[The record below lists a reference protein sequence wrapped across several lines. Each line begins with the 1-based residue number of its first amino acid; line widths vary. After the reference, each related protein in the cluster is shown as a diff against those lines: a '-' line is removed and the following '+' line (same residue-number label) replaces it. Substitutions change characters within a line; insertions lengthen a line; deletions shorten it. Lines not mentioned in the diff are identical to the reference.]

1 VYRGKMISSPETL
14 EATSVE
20 IFRQS
25 AESFCTLIEEPRSEP
40 RQGALEAFL
49 VALSE
54 IYYLGLLLPQIEPST
69 NEWPLDDIAAREASV
84 RSTLSALIGR
94 DDVYWLVFNPQNNP
108 PKESVAG
115 MLSAD
120 LSEIWGDLK
129 GGLLT
134 LERYGEA
141 ALDDVHWDW
150 RFSLKSHWGSH
161 AVNALAALHSLV
173 QYS

>member
-1 VYRGKMISSPETL
+1 MSSPQ
-14 EATSVE
+14 ATFASASVE

-25 AESFCTLIEEPRSEP
+25 AESFCTLVEEPRSEP
-40 RQGALEAFL
+40 KQTALEALL

-54 IYYLGLLLPQIEPST
+54 IYYLGGLLPQIEPST
-69 NEWPLDDIAAREASV
+69 NEWPLDDIAAREEDV
-84 RSTLSALIGR
+84 RTVLSTLMGR
-94 DDVYWLVFNPQNNP
+94 DDLYWLVFNPQSNP
-108 PKESVAG
+108 PEEPVAG

-129 GGLLT
+129 SGLLT
-134 LERYGEA
+134 LERHGEA

-173 QYS
+173 QYN

>member
-1 VYRGKMISSPETL
+1 MIPPPETF
-14 EATSVE
+14 AAASVE

-25 AESFCTLIEEPRSEP
+25 AESFCTLVEEPRSELK
-40 RQGALEAFL
+40 QSALEALL
-49 VALSE
+49 VVLAE
-54 IYYLGLLLPQIEPST
+54 TYYLGLLLPQIEPST
-69 NEWPLDDIAAREASV
+69 NEWPLDDIAAREAEV
-84 RSTLSALIGR
+84 RSMLSALIGR
-94 DDVYWLVFNPQNNP
+94 EDLYWLVFNPQTNP
-108 PKESVAG
+108 PNEPVAG

-129 GGLLT
+129 SGLLT

-141 ALDDVHWDW
+141 ALNDVQWDW

>member
-1 VYRGKMISSPETL
+1 MIPPPETF
-14 EATSVE
+14 AAASVE

-25 AESFCTLIEEPRSEP
+25 AESFCTLVEEPRSEP
-40 RQGALEAFL
+40 KQGALEALL

-54 IYYLGLLLPQIEPST
+54 IYYLGLLLPQIEPSM
-69 NEWPLDDIAAREASV
+69 NYWPLDDIAEREADV
-84 RSTLSALIGR
+84 RTTLSALIGR
-94 DDVYWLVFNPQNNP
+94 EDLYWLVSNPQSTP
-108 PKESVAG
+108 PKEPVGG

-161 AVNALAALHSLV
+161 AVSALAALHSLV
-173 QYS
+173 QFG

>member
-1 VYRGKMISSPETL
+1 MISSPETL

-25 AESFCTLIEEPRSEP
+25 AESFCTLVEKPRSEP
-40 RQGALEAFL
+40 KQDALEALL

-54 IYYLGLLLPQIEPST
+54 VYYLGLLLPQIEPST
-69 NEWPLDDIAAREASV
+69 NEWPLDDIAAREEDV
-84 RSTLSALIGR
+84 RAVLSALIGR
-94 DDVYWLVFNPQNNP
+94 DDLYWLVFNPQNDP
-108 PKESVAG
+108 QEEPVAR

-129 GGLLT
+129 SGLLT
-134 LERYGEA
+134 LERHGEA

-150 RFSLKSHWGSH
+150 RFSLKSHWGRH

-173 QYS
+173 QYN

>member
-1 VYRGKMISSPETL
+1 MIPPPVTF
-14 EATSVE
+14 AAASVE

-25 AESFCTLIEEPRSEP
+25 AESFCALVEEPRSEP
-40 RQGALEAFL
+40 KQGALEAFL

-54 IYYLGLLLPQIEPST
+54 VYYLGLLLPQIEPST
-69 NEWPLDDIAAREASV
+69 NDWPLDDIAAREADV
-84 RSTLSALIGR
+84 RATLSQLMGR
-94 DDVYWLVFNPQNNP
+94 EDLYWLVLNPLSNS
-108 PKESVAG
+108 KEPVG
-115 MLSAD
+115 ELLSAD

-161 AVNALAALHSLV
+161 AVNALTALHSLV
-173 QYS
+173 QYT

>member
-1 VYRGKMISSPETL
+1 MISSPETL

-25 AESFCTLIEEPRSEP
+25 AESFCTLVEDPRFEPK
-40 RQGALEAFL
+40 QGALEALL
-49 VALSE
+49 VTLSE
-54 IYYLGLLLPQIEPST
+54 VYYLGLLLPQIEPST
-69 NEWPLDDIAAREASV
+69 NDWPLDDIAAREAEV
-84 RSTLSALIGR
+84 RSTLSALMGIE
-94 DDVYWLVFNPQNNP
+94 DIYWKPFDPQSNPAEEP
-108 PKESVAG
+108 VTG

-129 GGLLT
+129 SGLLT

-141 ALDDVHWDW
+141 ALGDVQWDW

-161 AVNALAALHSLV
+161 AVNALATLHSLV
-173 QYS
+173 QYT

>member
-1 VYRGKMISSPETL
+1 MIPPPVTF
-14 EATSVE
+14 AAASVE

-25 AESFCTLIEEPRSEP
+25 AESFCTLVEEPRSEP
-40 RQGALEAFL
+40 KQGALEAFL

-54 IYYLGLLLPQIEPST
+54 VYYLGLLLPQIEPST
-69 NEWPLDDIAAREASV
+69 NDWPLDDIAAREADV
-84 RSTLSALIGR
+84 RATLSQLMGR
-94 DDVYWLVFNPQNNP
+94 EDLYWLVLNPLSNS
-108 PKESVAG
+108 KEPVG
-115 MLSAD
+115 ELLSAD

-161 AVNALAALHSLV
+161 AVNALTALHSLV